1 MLFHL
6 YKKMCHKAYVFIVIY
21 SFSMISFG
29 QVNLE
34 GIWTPNMPPWEAQ
47 PRLDEL
53 RLTPEGQEAFDRFS
67 AEDDPSFRCVMP
79 GVPRGLIDPYPLEVI
94 QQDHQIVFLR
104 EYHHQVRRIYM
115 DGRQPPELWPPTL
128 NGYSVGYWED
138 ETLVVTTTH
147 LSPDNYMD
155 VNGRPFSGD
164 EETYVV
170 ERYTRMDNTLFFI
183 AEIHDPKFYMQ
194 PYIMHYSWDFS
205 PEGEIW
211 EYVCDARYGG
221 VE

>member
-104 EYHHQVRRIYM
+104 EYHH
-115 DGRQPPELWPPTL
+115 
-128 NGYSVGYWED
+128 
-138 ETLVVTTTH
+138 H
-147 LSPDNYMD
+147 
-155 VNGRPFSGD
+155 
-164 EETYVV
+164 
-170 ERYTRMDNTLFFI
+170 
-183 AEIHDPKFYMQ
+183 
-194 PYIMHYSWDFS
+194 
-205 PEGEIW
+205 GE
-211 EYVCDARYGG
+211 AP
-221 VE
+221 